1 MYYMDRF
8 SDEFDTCLAGG
19 KRPLRGKKIDCLIF
33 ADLYWDGSP
42 RDLLVQAQRDPAFEI
57 RGETRAVAFH
67 RLGKE
72 IRYWAG
78 PRGDVQNPGR
88 DDSQSEL
95 GVAHSVADAVALATE
110 YLGGRAL
117 PEIKAK
123 RSPRREADA

>member
-1 MYYMDRF
+1 MDRL

-19 KRPLRGKKIDCLIF
+19 KTPLRGTKIDCLIY

-57 RGETRAVAFH
+57 RGETRAIAFH

-78 PRGDVQNPGR
+78 PRGDVGDPGR
-88 DDSQSEL
+88 EDSHSEL
-95 GVAHSVADAVALATE
+95 GVAHSVHDAVTLATE
-110 YLGGRAL
+110 YLGGREL

-123 RSPRREADA
+123 RSPRRDVDS